1 MKIAIKNKGE
11 RDSTF
16 RQSKDA
22 SGSLSVCGEI
32 GQSGIEGHRAVC
44 IALDSGCRRKELPRF
59 SVFLPLFRLLMEGK
73 TGHEACQ
80 GKGDAPFGKRRCG
93 RKCGHQITAF
103 QALGQRKSAD
113 GLSANAGL
121 VLSDQL
127 DVLPV
132 DSFLRCRAASCA
144 LVLLWQFTLL
154 DPQRSQLF
162 LNPSRYVPAFD
173 HRDSRHTHFGAGVVR
188 QSSMAIHV
196 LGK

>member
-1 MKIAIKNKGE
+1 MRLAHYPSAEKSDRAVLK
-11 RDSTF
+11 R
-16 RQSKDA
+16 
-22 SGSLSVCGEI
+22 
-32 GQSGIEGHRAVC
+32 HRAVC
-44 IALDSGCRRKELPRF
+44 IALDSGCRRKELPRL
-59 SVFLPLFRLLMEGK
+59 SVFMPLFRLLMDKGK

-113 GLSANAGL
+113 GFSANAGL

-162 LNPSRYVPAFD
+162 LNTSRYVPAFD

>member
-1 MKIAIKNKGE
+1 MRLAHYPSAEKSDRE
-11 RDSTF
+11 VLR
-16 RQSKDA
+16 R
-22 SGSLSVCGEI
+22 
-32 GQSGIEGHRAVC
+32 HRAVC
-44 IALDSGCRRKELPRF
+44 IALDSGCRRKELPRL
-59 SVFLPLFRLLMEGK
+59 SVLLPLFRLLMDKGK

-113 GLSANAGL
+113 GFSANAGL

-162 LNPSRYVPAFD
+162 LNTSRYVPAFD